1 MSAAKDLD
9 LAQWSNDARRRSM
22 KLFLNAVNK
31 THDTRNRLWDTEVRM
46 ERTADEYHRA
56 ILLGA
61 DLPPMPII
69 EVTVNALHLERTA
82 DQGE

>member
-1 MSAAKDLD
+1 
-9 LAQWSNDARRRSM
+9 M

-69 EVTVNALHLERTA
+69 EVTLWHNDA
-82 DQGE
+82 DPYCGGWPDDDFFGSSAFAWSSKLRI